1 MAAIATN
8 PFQNLFKVYSG
19 SPQEVTQNVI
29 TTGLSNPITP
39 AAGGVFTKLTPPVVG
54 LIAGAG
60 LASLFGG
67 QKQEQSASTTTDAT
81 QTTQPT
87 TITNPDQKQLL
98 DFLGQ
103 QRQTTTTTTSTTGD
117 TITIPGSGNYVYGG
131 GVMPSI
137 YTTPT
142 QTQQPTQQQPINVIV
157 PTMPTQGATADTTQA
172 AEATSDN
179 SGLILIALAAA
190 AAFIFGRS
198 KK

>member
-19 SPQEVTQNVI
+19 SPQEVTQNVVKS
-29 TTGLSNPITP
+29 GLSNPITP
-39 AAGGVFTKLTPPVVG
+39 TAGGVFTKLAPPVAG

-67 QKQEQSASTTTDAT
+67 QKQSQEASSA
-81 QTTQPT
+81 
-87 TITNPDQKQLL
+87 TNPDQKQWL

-103 QRQTTTTTTSTTGD
+103 QGQTTTTTTSTEGD
-117 TITIPGSGNYVYGG
+117 DVNIWGTGNYVYGG
-131 GVMPSI
+131 GVMPNI
-137 YTTPT
+137 YTTPQ
-142 QTQQPTQQQPINVIV
+142 QTQQPTQTQPINVIV
-157 PTMPTQGATADTTQA
+157 PQMPTQGAAATTEQTQ
-172 AEATSDN
+172 EATSDS

-190 AAFIFGRS
+190 AAFFFGRS